1 MKTGL
6 LIMVLSVFGISCT
19 AQEAPDDAAM
29 RPIRSLIQQIL
40 DASETQN
47 GVFYASVFAAEA
59 TWCGPL
65 AETANPENIQQEA
78 KPDVQPVRATFLTR
92 EWEARPLTSDLMI
105 ADIYQMVRGDV
116 APSGNSAPPA
126 VGSVGPRVGPNL
138 RTTLIIK
145 KQAGQWRVFAA
156 RVADIRFGTPSEHST
171 VTAR

>member
-1 MKTGL
+1 MRTGL
-6 LIMVLSVFGISCT
+6 LMITLSVFAISST

-29 RPIRSLIQQIL
+29 QPIRSLIQQII

-47 GVFYASVFAAEA
+47 GLYYASAFAAEA

-65 AETANPENIQQEA
+65 GKTANPENIQQEA
-78 KPDVQPVRATFLTR
+78 NQMFSRYGPLLMR
-92 EWEARPLTSDLMI
+92 EWEVRPLTSDLMI
-105 ADIYQMVRGDV
+105 ADIYQMVRHV
-116 APSGNSAPPA
+116 APSGNSVPPA

-171 VTAR
+171 VAAR